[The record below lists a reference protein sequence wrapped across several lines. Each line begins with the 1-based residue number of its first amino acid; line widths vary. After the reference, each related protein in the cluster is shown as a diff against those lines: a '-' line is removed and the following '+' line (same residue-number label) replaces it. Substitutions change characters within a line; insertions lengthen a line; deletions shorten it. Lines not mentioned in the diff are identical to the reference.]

1 MTHWDVNIL
10 FRTYRSR
17 LLHFVQRRK
26 LSWHMAD
33 DIVQD
38 TFLRVVTTPSLPDPQ
53 FAQSYLFRTAQNLVI
68 DHFRRERILTFVQ
81 EPDKAF
87 EFVADDAPSPEQ
99 IAWSRQELRH
109 LQASLNALPKNL
121 RTVFILARLE
131 GKTYVEIGEQLGIPT
146 QTAFS
151 RMVRALTLVKETMD
165 KSEKN

>member
-1 MTHWDVNIL
+1 
-10 FRTYRSR
+10 
-17 LLHFVQRRK
+17 
-26 LSWHMAD
+26 
-33 DIVQD
+33 
-38 TFLRVVTTPSLPDPQ
+38 
-53 FAQSYLFRTAQNLVI
+53 VI

-151 RMVRALTLVKETMD
+151 RMVRALTLVKEAMD
-165 KSEKN
+165 KSEKI